1 MSDRRDASA
10 RDGRTTSTTRPRDGS
25 AQAGRSSAGVGRRR
39 IARCDDRAFSDG
51 DARAAMRE
59 QRRRIVRDNRR
70 LQSTH
75 RADNT
80 CPFVVRLG
88 VPVSALFRVRGGN
101 APVVIEQG
109 RNPDAHLQQQRHQR
123 READRPVTEPVEEEA
138 GGHHSI
144 VRPWAANGW
153 RRTPPPV
160 SSAPPAARP
169 RPAGHVSSET
179 AAGPEI
185 PPRRAPAVGDGDH
198 H

>member
-25 AQAGRSSAGVGRRR
+25 AQAGRSSTRVGRRR

-88 VPVSALFRVRGGN
+88 VPVPALFRVRRGR
-101 APVVIEQG
+101 ASVVIEQG

-123 READRPVTEPVEEEA
+123 READRPVTEPVEEGA

-169 RPAGHVSSET
+169 RPAGH
-179 AAGPEI
+179 AAS
-185 PPRRAPAVGDGDH
+185 PRRLRRAAPARPDSRDSGR
-198 H
+198 